1 LWYYLCCRCVP
12 RPKGYGTHKAGDEKD
27 KVIGDGTGKERE
39 MEMFSL
45 ARKFLLLGVGAL
57 SLTEERLEQLINSMI
72 SKGEISTEQGRELF
86 KEMLEKVSREKE
98 QLLENMR
105 NEFDR
110 MMEKA
115 DLPRRSDFVALEKR
129 LTALEQA
136 VREQHPSGS

>member
-1 LWYYLCCRCVP
+1 LGAYE
-12 RPKGYGTHKAGDEKD
+12 A

>member
-1 LWYYLCCRCVP
+1 
-12 RPKGYGTHKAGDEKD
+12 
-27 KVIGDGTGKERE
+27 